1 MPRFKFNLNKAKW
14 LLGSVLALSAC
25 ASLQRPQPASSQF
38 NAQQA
43 APAGLQRFLSG
54 SAADQQPTLQ
64 GPNLLLGGGG
74 QDQIAAM
81 QWQIDNL
88 RGCHDCDTT
97 IDMVVVRSSGADG
110 YNSLLTELKGLDSI
124 ETLLITERSAAEDPA
139 VVETVARA
147 ELVFFAGGD
156 QCRYVSLFKGSA
168 LERAVKS
175 VFARHGGVGG
185 TSAGLAIQG
194 SMVYDA
200 CQGSVTSAEA
210 LADPYHAEIST
221 TTSHRLLRSL

>member
-1 MPRFKFNLNKAKW
+1 MPGQPDSGFAGEPRRAARAI
-14 LLGSVLALSAC
+14 LLTPDHEVLLMQIRHPQSGALFWIT
-25 ASLQRPQPASSQF
+25 PGG
-38 NAQQA
+38 
-43 APAGLQRFLSG
+43 GLQAGESLT
-54 SAADQQPTLQ
+54 AALRREL
-64 GPNLLLGGGG
+64 NEELG
-74 QDQIAAM
+74 
-81 QWQIDNL
+81 
-88 RGCHDCDTT
+88 
-97 IDMVVVRSSGADG
+97 
-110 YNSLLTELKGLDSI
+110 LTEFEIGPLLWQRQHSFDWDQRRICQREDYYLVHSQRFEPI
-124 ETLLITERSAAEDPA
+124 ISDPVEATLLQAFRWW
-139 VVETVARA
+139 RLA